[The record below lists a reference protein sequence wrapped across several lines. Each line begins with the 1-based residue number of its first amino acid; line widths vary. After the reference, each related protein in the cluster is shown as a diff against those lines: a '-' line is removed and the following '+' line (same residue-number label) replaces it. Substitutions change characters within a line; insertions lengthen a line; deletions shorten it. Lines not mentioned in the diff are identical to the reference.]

1 MIEHPHAGIFSQKQH
16 GLNYIGVAVPV
27 GQLDSYQLMAL
38 ARVAAMYGN
47 NTVRLTVWQNVLL
60 PGIQIEDLEKA
71 KAALLE
77 VGLDWKQSNLKSGVI
92 ACTGNRYCPYAK
104 SDTKGHALEISKFL
118 EEHLETDQSVN
129 IHFTGCAFSC
139 AQHYVGDIGLLAAGR
154 KAGEEEAYH
163 VFRGGGFGTKRSI
176 GKKVS
181 DAPVAAPQL
190 KPYLLAILQEW
201 LEKRNPGESFQDYS
215 QRIQY

>member
-1 MIEHPHAGIFSQKQH
+1 MEEVPEGVPIQRTTIPRPNPFAQSMIEHPHAGIFSQKQH

-77 VGLDWKQSNLKSGVI
+77 VGLDWKQSNPKAASLLV
-92 ACTGNRYCPYAK
+92 
-104 SDTKGHALEISKFL
+104 
-118 EEHLETDQSVN
+118 LETDTAHMQN
-129 IHFTGCAFSC
+129 LTP
-139 AQHYVGDIGLLAAGR
+139 
-154 KAGEEEAYH
+154 K
-163 VFRGGGFGTKRSI
+163 GTHWKSA
-176 GKKVS
+176 S
-181 DAPVAAPQL
+181 SL
-190 KPYLLAILQEW
+190 KNTWKQT
-201 LEKRNPGESFQDYS
+201 S
-215 QRIQY
+215 Q

>member
-1 MIEHPHAGIFSQKQH
+1 MQGYFRRSNMEFLH
-16 GLNYIGVAVPV
+16 IGVAVPV

-92 ACTGNRYCPYAK
+92 ACT
-104 SDTKGHALEISKFL
+104 
-118 EEHLETDQSVN
+118 ETDTAHMQN
-129 IHFTGCAFSC
+129 LTP
-139 AQHYVGDIGLLAAGR
+139 
-154 KAGEEEAYH
+154 K
-163 VFRGGGFGTKRSI
+163 GTHWKSA
-176 GKKVS
+176 S
-181 DAPVAAPQL
+181 SL
-190 KPYLLAILQEW
+190 KNTWKQT
-201 LEKRNPGESFQDYS
+201 S
-215 QRIQY
+215 Q